1 MYNKLIKL
9 GLRLALA
16 LGFLSAVA
24 DRIGWWPPEVSA
36 WGSWESFLAYTEVL
50 NPLVPNSLIPTLG
63 LIVTIIEVILGL
75 GLLLGFKTRLVAYLS
90 GALLLLFALAMAIT
104 TGIKGPLD
112 YSVLSAAAAAFALS
126 TFTEQYLELDQAIG

>member
-16 LGFLSAVA
+16 VGFLSAVA

-36 WGSWESFLAYTEVL
+36 WGNWESFLEYTQVL
-50 NPLVPNSLIPTLG
+50 NPLVPNSLIPALG
-63 LIVTIIEVILGL
+63 MIVTIVEVLLGL
-75 GLLLGFKTRLVAYLS
+75 GLLLGFKTRLLAQLS
-90 GALLLLFALAMAIT
+90 GALLLIFALAMTIT

-112 YSVLSAAAAAFALS
+112 YSVFSAATAAFALS
-126 TFTEQYLELDQAIG
+126 TLKEQYLELDQVMG

>member
-90 GALLLLFALAMAIT
+90 GTLLLLFALAMAIT

>member
-9 GLRLALA
+9 GLRFALA

-24 DRIGWWPPEVSA
+24 DRIGWWPPEAST
-36 WGSWESFLAYTEVL
+36 WGNWESFLAYTQVL

-63 LIVTIIEVILGL
+63 MIVTIVEVLLGL
-75 GLLLGFKTRLVAYLS
+75 GLFLGFKTRLLAQLS
-90 GALLLLFALAMAIT
+90 GALLLLFALAMTIT

-112 YSVLSAAAAAFALS
+112 YSVFSAAAAAFALS
-126 TFTEQYLELDQAIG
+126 ILKEQYIELDQVIR